1 MTDDTK
7 VVASTATAT
16 VSDDAGTA
24 ITAAEL
30 SAIGGKTSG
39 DVTVS
44 NAVAI
49 TGDHD
54 QLTAALVTDD
64 TKVVASTAVVT
75 LNDDAG
81 TAITAAELSAIGGK
95 TSGAVTVTNAVAIT
109 GDHDQLTAA
118 LVTDDTKVV
127 ASTAVVTP

>member
-1 MTDDTK
+1 MTQ
-7 VVASTATAT
+7 VVASTALAT

-39 DVTVS
+39 QVTVS
-44 NAVAI
+44 NAVVI

-64 TKVVASTAVVT
+64 TKVVASTALATVS
-75 LNDDAG
+75 DDAG
-81 TAITAAELSAIGGK
+81 TAITAAELSTIGGK
-95 TSGAVTVTNAVAIT
+95 TSG
-109 GDHDQLTAA
+109 Q
-118 LVTDDTKVV
+118 
-127 ASTAVVTP
+127 